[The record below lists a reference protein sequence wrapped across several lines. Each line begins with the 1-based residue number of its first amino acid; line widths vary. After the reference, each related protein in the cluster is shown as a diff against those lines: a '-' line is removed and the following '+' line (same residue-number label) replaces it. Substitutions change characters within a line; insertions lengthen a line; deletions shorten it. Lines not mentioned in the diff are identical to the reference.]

1 MTWPIDV
8 QALEQAIV
16 RNCSPTLA
24 ALKPASL
31 FTFPGSFTAQAPE
44 SQSEA
49 SARRQALLEAVKYC
63 QRQVSN
69 AGVAIRIL
77 AWKRCGALVY
87 VYRPRELAAYLVDRR
102 AAHPLENEGYRPSD
116 LDACLDELSR
126 RLQNRASA
134 GAKQDTKQSAKQAH
148 DESKPCPCS
157 NRVCRSEFPHEIGF
171 FLGYPYEDVIGFIKN
186 RGQNYL
192 EVGPWKVYANQN
204 QARRTFAR
212 YRRCARIYARAYRS
226 GQSLRRLAVSPTAS
240 KRNATRPQHVQR

>member
-31 FTFPGSFTAQAPE
+31 FTFPGSFTAEAPE
-44 SQSEA
+44 NQNEA

-102 AAHPLENEGYRPSD
+102 AAHPLENEGYRPGD

-126 RLQNRASA
+126 RLQNRSSA
-134 GAKQDTKQSAKQAH
+134 GTKQGTKQSAKQAH

-192 EVGPWKVYANQN
+192 EVGPWKVYVNQN

-226 GQSLRRLAVSPTAS
+226 GQSLRRLAVSPAAS
-240 KRNATRPQHVQR
+240 ERNATRPQHVQR

>member
-1 MTWPIDV
+1 MTWPIDI

-44 SQSEA
+44 SQNEA

-87 VYRPRELAAYLVDRR
+87 VYRPRELAAYLVDQR
-102 AAHPLENEGYRPSD
+102 AAHPLENEGYRPGD

-126 RLQNRASA
+126 RLQNRSSESA
-134 GAKQDTKQSAKQAH
+134 KKGAKRVR

-171 FLGYPYEDVIGFIKN
+171 FLGYPYEDVIGFIEN

-212 YRRCARIYARAYRS
+212 YRRCARIYARAYRC
-226 GQSLRRLAVSPTAS
+226 GQSLRRLTVSPRQAGAAS
-240 KRNATRPQHVQR
+240 HARDT

>member
-44 SQSEA
+44 NQNEA
-49 SARRQALLEAVKYC
+49 NARRQALLEAVKYC

-102 AAHPLENEGYRPSD
+102 AAHPLENEGYRPGD

-126 RLQNRASA
+126 RLQNRSSA
-134 GAKQDTKQSAKQAH
+134 GAKQGTKQSTKQAH

-171 FLGYPYEDVIGFIKN
+171 FLGYPYEDVIGFIQN

-192 EVGPWKVYANQN
+192 EVGPWKVYANQS
-204 QARRTFAR
+204 QARWTFAR

-226 GQSLRRLAVSPTAS
+226 GQSLRRLTVSPAAS
-240 KRNATRPQHVQR
+240 GRNATRPQHVQR

>member
-8 QALEQAIV
+8 QALEQTIV

-31 FTFPGSFTAQAPE
+31 FTFPGSFAEQAPE
-44 SQSEA
+44 GQSEA
-49 SARRQALLEAVKYC
+49 SAHRQALLEAVKYC

-102 AAHPLENEGYRPSD
+102 AAHPLENEGYRLGD

-126 RLQNRASA
+126 RLQNRSSASA
-134 GAKQDTKQSAKQAH
+134 KQGTKQSAKQAH

-171 FLGYPYEDVIGFIKN
+171 FLGYPYEDVIGFIEN

-226 GQSLRRLAVSPTAS
+226 GQSLRRLAVSPAAS
-240 KRNATRPQHVQR
+240 ARNATRPQHAER

>member
-1 MTWPIDV
+1 MTWPIDI
-8 QALEQAIV
+8 QALERAIV

-31 FTFPGSFTAQAPE
+31 FTFPGSFTAQTP
-44 SQSEA
+44 SDQDEA
-49 SARRQALLEAVKYC
+49 NARRQAFLEAARYC
-63 QRQVSN
+63 QRQVSS

-87 VYRPRELAAYLVDRR
+87 VYRPRELAVYLVDRR
-102 AAHPLENEGYRPSD
+102 AAYPLEMEGYRIGN
-116 LDACLDELSR
+116 LEACLDELSR
-126 RLQNRASA
+126 RLQNRSNAA
-134 GAKQDTKQSAKQAH
+134 VKRAN

-192 EVGPWKVYANQN
+192 EVGPWKVYANQS

-226 GQSLRRLAVSPTAS
+226 GQSLRRLAVSPAAS
-240 KRNATRPQHVQR
+240 GRNATRPQHVQR

>member
-31 FTFPGSFTAQAPE
+31 FTFPGSFTAQA
-44 SQSEA
+44 STDQDEA
-49 SARRQALLEAVKYC
+49 NAHRRAFLEAVRYC
-63 QRQVSN
+63 RRQVSG
-69 AGVAIRIL
+69 AGVAIRVL

-87 VYRPRELAAYLVDRR
+87 VYRPRELAAYLLDRR
-102 AAHPLENEGYRPSD
+102 AARTLGGEGYRIGD
-116 LDACLDELSR
+116 LEACLDELAR
-126 RLQNRASA
+126 RLQDRPRTNA
-134 GAKQDTKQSAKQAH
+134 GRGH
-148 DESKPCPCS
+148 DENKPCPCS
-157 NRVCRSEFPHEIGF
+157 NQACRSEFPHEIGF
-171 FLGYPYEDVIGFIKN
+171 FLGYPYEDVIGFIEN

-212 YRRCARIYARAYRS
+212 YRRCTRIYARAYRY
-226 GQSLRRLAVSPTAS
+226 GKRLRSLTVNG
-240 KRNATRPQHVQR
+240 RNATRPQYAQR

>member
-44 SQSEA
+44 DQSEA
-49 SARRQALLEAVKYC
+49 NAHRQAFLEAVKYC
-63 QRQVSN
+63 QRQVSS
-69 AGVAIRIL
+69 AGVSIRVL

-102 AAHPLENEGYRPSD
+102 AAHPLENEGYRPGN

-126 RLQNRASA
+126 RLQNRSNAA
-134 GAKQDTKQSAKQAH
+134 VKRAN

-157 NRVCRSEFPHEIGF
+157 NRVCRNEFPHEIGF

-186 RGQNYL
+186 HGQNYL

-212 YRRCARIYARAYRS
+212 FRRCASIYARAYRC
-226 GQSLRRLAVSPTAS
+226 GQSLRRLTVRPTVNG
-240 KRNATRPQHVQR
+240 RNAARPQQTQR

>member
-44 SQSEA
+44 NQSEA
-49 SARRQALLEAVKYC
+49 SAHRQALLEAVKYC

-87 VYRPRELAAYLVDRR
+87 VYRPRELAAYLADRR
-102 AAHPLENEGYRPSD
+102 AAHPLENEGYRPGD
-116 LDACLDELSR
+116 LDACLDELSH
-126 RLQNRASA
+126 RLQNRSSASA
-134 GAKQDTKQSAKQAH
+134 KQGTKQSAKQSH

-226 GQSLRRLAVSPTAS
+226 GQSLRRLTVSPAAS
-240 KRNATRPQHVQR
+240 GRNATCPQHVQR

>member
-1 MTWPIDV
+1 MTWPIDI
-8 QALEQAIV
+8 QALERAIV

-31 FTFPGSFTAQAPE
+31 FTFPGSFTAQTP
-44 SQSEA
+44 SDQDEA
-49 SARRQALLEAVKYC
+49 NARRQAFLEAARYC
-63 QRQVSN
+63 QRQVSS

-87 VYRPRELAAYLVDRR
+87 VYRPRELAVYLVDRR
-102 AAHPLENEGYRPSD
+102 AAYPLEMEGYRIGN
-116 LDACLDELSR
+116 LEACLDELSR
-126 RLQNRASA
+126 RLQNRSNAA
-134 GAKQDTKQSAKQAH
+134 VKRAN

-171 FLGYPYEDVIGFIKN
+171 FLGYPYEDVIGFIEN

-192 EVGPWKVYANQN
+192 EFGPWKVYANQS

-226 GQSLRRLAVSPTAS
+226 GQSLRRLAVSPAAS
-240 KRNATRPQHVQR
+240 GRNATRPQHVQR

>member
-8 QALEQAIV
+8 QALEQALV

-44 SQSEA
+44 DQSEA
-49 SARRQALLEAVKYC
+49 NAHRQAFLEAVKYC
-63 QRQVSN
+63 QRQVSS
-69 AGVAIRIL
+69 AGVSIRVL

-87 VYRPRELAAYLVDRR
+87 VYRPCELAAYLVDRR
-102 AAHPLENEGYRPSD
+102 AAHPLENEGYRPGD

-126 RLQNRASA
+126 RLQNRSSE
-134 GAKQDTKQSAKQAH
+134 SAKQGAKRVH

-186 RGQNYL
+186 HGQNYL

-212 YRRCARIYARAYRS
+212 FRRCASIYARAYRC
-226 GQSLRRLAVSPTAS
+226 GQSLRRLTVRPTVNG
-240 KRNATRPQHVQR
+240 RNAARPQQTQR

>member
-31 FTFPGSFTAQAPE
+31 FTFPGSFAAQAPE

-49 SARRQALLEAVKYC
+49 SAHRQALLEAVKYC

-87 VYRPRELAAYLVDRR
+87 VYRPCELAAYLVDRR
-102 AAHPLENEGYRPSD
+102 AAHPLENEGYRPGD

-126 RLQNRASA
+126 RLQNRSSA
-134 GAKQDTKQSAKQAH
+134 GAKQGTKQSAKQAH
-148 DESKPCPCS
+148 GESKPCPCS

-226 GQSLRRLAVSPTAS
+226 GQSLRRLTVSPAAS
-240 KRNATRPQHVQR
+240 GRNATRPQHVQR

>member
-8 QALEQAIV
+8 QALERAIV

-31 FTFPGSFTAQAPE
+31 FTFPGSFTAEAPE
-44 SQSEA
+44 DQSEA
-49 SARRQALLEAVKYC
+49 NAHRQAFLEAVKYC
-63 QRQVSN
+63 QRQVSD
-69 AGVAIRIL
+69 AGVSIRVL

-102 AAHPLENEGYRPSD
+102 AAHPLENEGYRPD
-116 LDACLDELSR
+116 NLDACLDELSR
-126 RLQNRASA
+126 RLQNRSSE
-134 GAKQDTKQSAKQAH
+134 SAKQGAKRVH

-171 FLGYPYEDVIGFIKN
+171 FLGYPYEDVIGFIEN
-186 RGQNYL
+186 SGQNYL

-226 GQSLRRLAVSPTAS
+226 GQSLRRLTVSLS
-240 KRNATRPQHVQR
+240 R

>member
-31 FTFPGSFTAQAPE
+31 FTFPGSFTAQTP
-44 SQSEA
+44 SDQDEA
-49 SARRQALLEAVKYC
+49 NARRQAFLEAAKYC
-63 QRQVSN
+63 QRQVSS

-102 AAHPLENEGYRPSD
+102 AAYPLEMGGYRPGN

-126 RLQNRASA
+126 RLQNRSSE
-134 GAKQDTKQSAKQAH
+134 SAKQGAKRVH
-148 DESKPCPCS
+148 DESKPCPCG

-186 RGQNYL
+186 HGQNYL

-212 YRRCARIYARAYRS
+212 FRRCARIYARAYRC
-226 GQSLRRLAVSPTAS
+226 GQSLRRLTVRPTVSG
-240 KRNATRPQHVQR
+240 RNAARPQQTQR

>member
-44 SQSEA
+44 NQNEA
-49 SARRQALLEAVKYC
+49 SAHRQALLEAVKYC

-87 VYRPRELAAYLVDRR
+87 VYRPCELAAYLVDRR
-102 AAHPLENEGYRPSD
+102 AAHPLENEGYRPGD

-126 RLQNRASA
+126 RLQNRSSASA
-134 GAKQDTKQSAKQAH
+134 KQGTKQAH

-171 FLGYPYEDVIGFIKN
+171 FLGYPYEDVIGFIEN

-192 EVGPWKVYANQN
+192 EVGPWKVYTNQN

-226 GQSLRRLAVSPTAS
+226 GQSLRRLTVSPAAS
-240 KRNATRPQHVQR
+240 GRNATRPQHVQR

>member
-1 MTWPIDV
+1 MTWPIDI

-44 SQSEA
+44 NQNEA

-102 AAHPLENEGYRPSD
+102 AAHPLENEGYRPGD

-126 RLQNRASA
+126 RLQNRSSA
-134 GAKQDTKQSAKQAH
+134 GAKQGTKQSAKQAR

-171 FLGYPYEDVIGFIKN
+171 FLGYPYEDVIGFIEN

-212 YRRCARIYARAYRS
+212 YRRCARIYARSYRS
-226 GQSLRRLAVSPTAS
+226 GQSLRRLTVSL
-240 KRNATRPQHVQR
+240 TR

>member
-8 QALEQAIV
+8 QALEQAMV

-31 FTFPGSFTAQAPE
+31 FTFPGSFTAEAPE
-44 SQSEA
+44 NQNEA

-102 AAHPLENEGYRPSD
+102 AAHPLENEGYRPGD

-126 RLQNRASA
+126 RLQNRSSA
-134 GAKQDTKQSAKQAH
+134 GR
-148 DESKPCPCS
+148 CPLHGGWSGRKVSCRGPRRFAVRGRGRLCRHGPKGPRGCS
-157 NRVCRSEFPHEIGF
+157 CGRYPDGSRPLLRRSLAWLP
-171 FLGYPYEDVIGFIKN
+171 
-186 RGQNYL
+186 RGQAYGL
-192 EVGPWKVYANQN
+192 HRHLSHRQQGLRESSRR
-204 QARRTFAR
+204 AREAAR
-212 YRRCARIYARAYRS
+212 
-226 GQSLRRLAVSPTAS
+226 
-240 KRNATRPQHVQR
+240 

>member
-44 SQSEA
+44 SQNEA

-87 VYRPRELAAYLVDRR
+87 VYRPRELAAYLVDQR
-102 AAHPLENEGYRPSD
+102 AAHPLENEGYRPGD

-126 RLQNRASA
+126 RLQNRSSAERQNKAPNKAQNKRAMKASPVPA
-134 GAKQDTKQSAKQAH
+134 AIAFAEVSSRTKSAFSWA
-148 DESKPCPCS
+148 
-157 NRVCRSEFPHEIGF
+157 I
-171 FLGYPYEDVIGFIKN
+171 
-186 RGQNYL
+186 
-192 EVGPWKVYANQN
+192 
-204 QARRTFAR
+204 
-212 YRRCARIYARAYRS
+212 
-226 GQSLRRLAVSPTAS
+226 PT
-240 KRNATRPQHVQR
+240 KT

>member
-44 SQSEA
+44 NQSEA
-49 SARRQALLEAVKYC
+49 SAHRQALLEAVKYC

-102 AAHPLENEGYRPSD
+102 AAHPLENEGYRPGD
-116 LDACLDELSR
+116 LDACLNELSR
-126 RLQNRASA
+126 RLQNRSSA
-134 GAKQDTKQSAKQAH
+134 GAKQGTKQSAKQAH

-192 EVGPWKVYANQN
+192 EVGPWKVYANQS

-226 GQSLRRLAVSPTAS
+226 GQSLRRLTVSPTAS
-240 KRNATRPQHVQR
+240 GCNSTCPQHGQR

>member
-8 QALEQAIV
+8 QALEQALV

-44 SQSEA
+44 SQGEA
-49 SARRQALLEAVKYC
+49 RVHRQALLEAVKYC
-63 QRQVSN
+63 QHQVSN

-102 AAHPLENEGYRPSD
+102 AAHLLENEGYRPGD
-116 LDACLDELSR
+116 LDACLDELSH
-126 RLQNRASA
+126 RLQNRSSASA
-134 GAKQDTKQSAKQAH
+134 KQGTKQSAKQAH
-148 DESKPCPCS
+148 SESKPCPCS

-171 FLGYPYEDVIGFIKN
+171 FLGYPYEDVIGFIKIAGKTISKLALG
-186 RGQNYL
+186 RYTPTKTKHGGRSLATDAVHAYTL
-192 EVGPWKVYANQN
+192 AHIEAGRA
-204 QARRTFAR
+204 FA
-212 YRRCARIYARAYRS
+212 
-226 GQSLRRLAVSPTAS
+226 AS
-240 KRNATRPQHVQR
+240 Q

>member
-8 QALEQAIV
+8 QALERAIV

-31 FTFPGSFTAQAPE
+31 FTFPGSFTAETPE
-44 SQSEA
+44 DQSEA
-49 SARRQALLEAVKYC
+49 SAHRQAFLEAVKYC
-63 QRQVSN
+63 QRQVSS
-69 AGVAIRIL
+69 AGVSIRIL

-102 AAHPLENEGYRPSD
+102 AAHPLENEGYRPGN

-126 RLQNRASA
+126 RLQNRSSE
-134 GAKQDTKQSAKQAH
+134 SAKQGAKRVH

-192 EVGPWKVYANQN
+192 EVGPWKVYANQS

-212 YRRCARIYARAYRS
+212 YRRCARIYARAYRC
-226 GQSLRRLAVSPTAS
+226 GQSLRRLTVSPAAS
-240 KRNATRPQHVQR
+240 GRNATRPQHVQR

>member
-31 FTFPGSFTAQAPE
+31 FTFPGSFTAEAPE

-49 SARRQALLEAVKYC
+49 SAHRQALLEAVKYC

-87 VYRPRELAAYLVDRR
+87 VYRPRELAAYLVDQR
-102 AAHPLENEGYRPSD
+102 AAHPLENKGYRPGN

-126 RLQNRASA
+126 RLQNRSSASA
-134 GAKQDTKQSAKQAH
+134 KQGTKQSAKQAH
-148 DESKPCPCS
+148 DESKPCLCS

-171 FLGYPYEDVIGFIKN
+171 FLGYPYEDVLGFIEN

-212 YRRCARIYARAYRS
+212 YRRCARIYARAYRC
-226 GQSLRRLAVSPTAS
+226 GQSLRRLTVSPAAS
-240 KRNATRPQHVQR
+240 GRSITRP

>member
-1 MTWPIDV
+1 MTWPIDI
-8 QALEQAIV
+8 QALERAIV

-31 FTFPGSFTAQAPE
+31 FTFPGSFTAQTP
-44 SQSEA
+44 SDQDEA
-49 SARRQALLEAVKYC
+49 NARRQAFLEAARYC
-63 QRQVSN
+63 QRQVSS

-87 VYRPRELAAYLVDRR
+87 VYRPRELAVYLVDRR
-102 AAHPLENEGYRPSD
+102 AAYPLEMEGYRIGN
-116 LDACLDELSR
+116 LEACLDELSR
-126 RLQNRASA
+126 RLQNRSSA
-134 GAKQDTKQSAKQAH
+134 SAKQAH

-157 NRVCRSEFPHEIGF
+157 NRVCRNEFPHEIGF

-204 QARRTFAR
+204 QARRTFAC
-212 YRRCARIYARAYRS
+212 YRRCASIYASAYRS
-226 GQSLRRLAVSPTAS
+226 GQSLRRLTVSPVAS
-240 KRNATRPQHVQR
+240 GRNATRPQHVQR